1 MSDTP
6 APAAAAPAAEPAAPA
21 PNKQTIL
28 RAFYARINAGEFD
41 LTGGKDFHQFVVKEI
56 YPLLGAGTLNGE
68 DVEKIVEVFA
78 VRANPY
84 TTKDERQG

>member
-1 MSDTP
+1 MIRLDQVVASYRTG
-6 APAAAAPAAEPAAPA
+6 
-21 PNKQTIL
+21 
-28 RAFYARINAGEFD
+28 RGRINAVEFD
-41 LTGGKDFHQFVVKEI
+41 LTGGKDFHQSVVKEI